1 MNQGQPIGRQ
11 IFVNH
16 HLAPYFK
23 FIFLNALRLKIKK
36 GVNVDK
42 RVYKYV
48 WADDKG
54 NTLLRKT
61 DGGPTTRVSSIED
74 LRNLGLE
81 LDEAKIA
88 EL

>member
-1 MNQGQPIGRQ
+1 MNHQ
-11 IFVNH
+11 
-16 HLAPYFK
+16 LAPYFK
-23 FIFLNALRLKIKK
+23 FMFLNALHLKIKK
-36 GVNVDK
+36 GVSDDK

-48 WADDKG
+48 WADDKW

-61 DGGPTTRVSSIED
+61 DSGPSMRVSSLED
-74 LRNLGLE
+74 LINLGLE